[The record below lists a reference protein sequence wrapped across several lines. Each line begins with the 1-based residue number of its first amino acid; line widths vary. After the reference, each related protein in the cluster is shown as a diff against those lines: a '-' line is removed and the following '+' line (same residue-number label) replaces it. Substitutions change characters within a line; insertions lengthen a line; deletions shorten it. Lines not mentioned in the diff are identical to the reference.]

1 MEHIAVIVHIFLAV
15 LIAGT
20 VWRLTAFHLMASGN
34 SALEHLGKGMIT
46 QY

>member
-1 MEHIAVIVHIFLAV
+1 VFPPIT
-15 LIAGT
+15 G
-20 VWRLTAFHLMASGN
+20 RLHCGHLMASGN